1 MMHDIEALAPV
12 VGKSVEHIRE
22 EAPKNLTEIS
32 SGKSLKNGKT
42 VCAYSGKKGAY
53 AEQAIARYFDEKDVS
68 PLALESF
75 SEIFQAVVDGKADY
89 GMVPIENSLAGS
101 VFENYDNF
109 KRFEDVS
116 IVGSVTLRIQ
126 HSLLGVK
133 GAALSDVKKVF
144 SHPQGFSQCRK
155 FLEQNKSWEHIDSA
169 STATAAQMVGE
180 SKSKE
185 NAAIASSVNSSLYNL
200 DVIQENIE
208 DDPSNFTRFVIIAAN
223 HVEHGKE
230 INIAPNMATFMF
242 TTKNEPG
249 ALYNCLGV
257 FEKNKLNL
265 TRIES
270 RPIAGQPWKYW
281 FYADAALTKED
292 GSSMFQTEKE
302 VCTYVNKVIEE
313 LKDKAEDVRLLGVY
327 SESRY

>member
-1 MMHDIEALAPV
+1 MLFR
-12 VGKSVEHIRE
+12 SHIRE

-32 SGKSLKNGKT
+32 SGKSYKNGKT
-42 VCAYSGKKGAY
+42 ICAYSGKKGAY

-133 GAALSDVKKVF
+133 GAVLSDVKKVF

-155 FLEQNKSWEHIDSA
+155 FLERNKSWEHIDSA
-169 STATAAQMVGE
+169 STATAEIGRA
-180 SKSKE
+180 
-185 NAAIASSVNSSLYNL
+185 
-200 DVIQENIE
+200 
-208 DDPSNFTRFVIIAAN
+208 
-223 HVEHGKE
+223 HV
-230 INIAPNMATFMF
+230 
-242 TTKNEPG
+242 
-249 ALYNCLGV
+249 
-257 FEKNKLNL
+257 
-265 TRIES
+265 
-270 RPIAGQPWKYW
+270 
-281 FYADAALTKED
+281 
-292 GSSMFQTEKE
+292 
-302 VCTYVNKVIEE
+302 
-313 LKDKAEDVRLLGVY
+313 
-327 SESRY
+327 